1 VETVTRRRHR
11 AAPTGVGR
19 AARGWIGVAVVLV
32 LAVAEVS
39 RAADAVADAKRRAA
53 AEMLRANK
61 PSDAVA
67 LLREVV
73 TATGG
78 TDWRDHLALG
88 RCHDKLGAVEEAVG
102 AYQKVVALVP
112 ADAKSAD
119 ERAARAEADRRVKVL
134 DPNAG
139 KVEKAAAEF
148 AKRLDVLDKEFRA
161 AKDVRGQAR
170 VVRLRAAL
178 TAAGFGEGAGAAR
191 GFEVQAAGQWQETGI
206 QLAAGKRYRL
216 RAMGKWRVSPAV
228 ECDSEGDKTRAR
240 NEWGHP
246 GALLMQ
252 TGGSPAY
259 AAVPA
264 ETTFTAP
271 AAMTLTVT
279 MNEGGEQKKD
289 NTGSIYLVVEPLD

>member
-1 VETVTRRRHR
+1 MPRRRR
-11 AAPTGVGR
+11 
-19 AARGWIGVAVVLV
+19 
-32 LAVAEVS
+32 S
-39 RAADAVADAKRRAA
+39 RAALDREPGRAWLVVVVSVALALALAGGVRAGGDAVVDAKRRAA

-61 PSDAVA
+61 PADAVA
-67 LLREVV
+67 LLREVI

-78 TDWRDHLALG
+78 KDWRDQLALA
-88 RCHDKLGAVEEAVG
+88 RCHDKLGATDEAVQ
-102 AYQKVVALVP
+102 AYQRVLAMVP
-112 ADAKSAD
+112 ADAKAAD

-139 KVEKAAAEF
+139 KVEKAVAEF
-148 AKRLDVLDKEFRA
+148 AKRLDGLDKEFRA
-161 AKDVRGQAR
+161 AKDARGQAR

-178 TAAGFGEGAGAAR
+178 TAAGFGEGAGAPR
-191 GFEVQAAGQWQETGI
+191 GFEVRADGQWQDTGI
-206 QLAAGKRYRL
+206 QLVAGKRYRI
-216 RAMGKWRVSPAV
+216 RALGKWRVSPAV
-228 ECDSEGDKTRAR
+228 ECDSEGDKSRPR

-289 NTGSIYLVVEPLD
+289 NSGSINLVVEPLD